1 MSFNIN
7 QGLFQLDFT
16 DYHAILGVPIQ
27 ADSKQIRKRYM
38 RIAKNLHPDSSA
50 TETPEEKE
58 QASQI
63 LSKLVNPAYEK
74 LSQEKEY
81 KEYMVMLKLKGQQ
94 ATQQNSGDTI
104 QSEPAKKL
112 AQAKDVEVEYKK
124 AMEDLATQQYQS
136 LNDFS
141 KVTGEISELNMV
153 YLMQVGGSGAKAASK
168 PKAAAPPPPKPPQ
181 PGNPPPPPTPTDGK
195 KSPIDGYY
203 GRAKE
208 LTEKGNFPKAILEL
222 RDALKLEPTNSD
234 CHSLMGLIYLK
245 QGKKTMAKVH
255 INKALEGNPQHGEA
269 LESKKKLEAFIKQ
282 TTNTGKTDQ
291 KASQG
296 FKIFGITIGGG
307 KKK

>member
-16 DYHAILGVPIQ
+16 DFHAILGVPIQ
-27 ADSKQIRKRYM
+27 ADSRQIRKRYM
-38 RIAKNLHPDSSA
+38 RIAKNLHPDSSS
-50 TETPEEKE
+50 TGTPEEKQ

-81 KEYMVMLKLKGQQ
+81 KEYMVMLRLKGQQ
-94 ATQQNSGDTI
+94 ATQQNRSETL
-104 QSEPAKKL
+104 QSEAAKKL

-136 LNDFS
+136 LDDFS
-141 KVTGEISELNMV
+141 KITGEISELNMV
-153 YLMQVGGSGAKAASK
+153 YLMQVGSSGAKAASK
-168 PKAAAPPPPKPPQ
+168 TKAATPPPPK
-181 PGNPPPPPTPTDGK
+181 PGNPPPPPAPKPEK

-208 LTEKGNFPKAILEL
+208 LVEKGNFPKAILEL

-245 QGKKTMAKVH
+245 QGQKTMAKVH
-255 INKALEGNPQHGEA
+255 LNKALEGDPKHAEA
-269 LESKKKLEAFIKQ
+269 LESQKKLEALMKKR
-282 TTNTGKTDQ
+282 TDASKTDQ

-296 FKIFGITIGGG
+296 IKIFGITIGGG

>member
-16 DYHAILGVPIQ
+16 DFHAILGVPIQ
-27 ADSKQIRKRYM
+27 ADSREIRKRYM
-38 RIAKNLHPDSSA
+38 RIAKNLHPDSSSTGTA
-50 TETPEEKE
+50 EEKK

-81 KEYMVMLKLKGQQ
+81 KEYMVMLRLKGQQ
-94 ATQQNSGDTI
+94 AAQQNAGEKV
-104 QSEPAKKL
+104 QSEVAKKL
-112 AQAKDVEVEYKK
+112 TQAKDVDVEYKK
-124 AMEDLATQQYQS
+124 AMEELAAQQYQS

-141 KVTGEISELNMV
+141 QITGEISELNMV
-153 YLMQVGGSGAKAASK
+153 YLMRAGSAGTKAASK
-168 PKAAAPPPPKPPQ
+168 PKAATPPPPKPGNPAPPPPKVE
-181 PGNPPPPPTPTDGK
+181 K

-234 CHSLMGLIYLK
+234 CHSLLGMIYLK
-245 QGKKTMAKVH
+245 QGQKTMAKVH
-255 INKALEGNPQHGEA
+255 INKALEGDPKHAEA
-269 LESKKKLEAFIKQ
+269 LESKKKLEALLKKGKD
-282 TTNTGKTDQ
+282 TGKTDQ
-291 KASQG
+291 NASQG
-296 FKIFGITIGGG
+296 IKIFGITIGGG

>member
-16 DYHAILGVPIQ
+16 DFHAILGVPIQ
-27 ADSKQIRKRYM
+27 ADSREIRKRYM
-38 RIAKNLHPDSSA
+38 RIAKNLHPDSSS
-50 TETPEEKE
+50 TGTPEEKK

-81 KEYMVMLKLKGQQ
+81 KEYMVMLRLKGQQ
-94 ATQQNSGDTI
+94 ATQQKTDERLH
-104 QSEPAKKL
+104 SEGAKKL

-124 AMEDLATQQYQS
+124 AMEELAAQQYQS
-136 LNDFS
+136 LNDFTQI
-141 KVTGEISELNMV
+141 TGEISELNMV
-153 YLMQVGGSGAKAASK
+153 YLMRAGNQGTQPANK
-168 PKAAAPPPPKPPQ
+168 PKAAAPPPPKP
-181 PGNPPPPPTPTDGK
+181 GNPAPPPPKVEK

-234 CHSLMGLIYLK
+234 CHSLLGMIYLK
-245 QGKKTMAKVH
+245 QGQKTMAKVH
-255 INKALEGNPQHGEA
+255 INKALEGNPKHAEA
-269 LESKKKLEAFIKQ
+269 LDLKKKLEALIKKGKDA
-282 TTNTGKTDQ
+282 GKTDQ
-291 KASQG
+291 NASQG
-296 FKIFGITIGGG
+296 IKIFGITIGGG

>member
-16 DYHAILGVPIQ
+16 DFHAILGVPIQ
-27 ADSKQIRKRYM
+27 ADSRQIRKRYM
-38 RIAKNLHPDSSA
+38 RIAKNLHPDSSS
-50 TETPEEKE
+50 TETPEDKQ

-74 LSQEKEY
+74 LSQEKDY
-81 KEYMVMLKLKGQQ
+81 KEYMVMLRLKGQQ
-94 ATQQNSGDTI
+94 AAQQNSSETL
-104 QSEPAKKL
+104 QSESAKQL
-112 AQAKDVEVEYKK
+112 VQAKDVEVEYQK

-141 KVTGEISELNMV
+141 KITGEISELNMV
-153 YLMQVGGSGAKAASK
+153 YLMRAGSSGAKAASK
-168 PKAAAPPPPKPPQ
+168 PKAAPPPPKGGKPAPS
-181 PGNPPPPPTPTDGK
+181 PPPKVEK
-195 KSPIDGYY
+195 KSPVDGYY

-234 CHSLMGLIYLK
+234 CHSLLGMIYLK
-245 QGKKTMAKVH
+245 QGQKTMAKVH
-255 INKALEGNPQHGEA
+255 INKALEGNPQHAEA
-269 LESKKKLEAFIKQ
+269 LDLKKKLDALMKKSM
-282 TTNTGKTDQ
+282 NTDKSDQ

-296 FKIFGITIGGG
+296 IKIFGITIGGG

>member
-16 DYHAILGVPIQ
+16 DFHAILGVPIQ
-27 ADSKQIRKRYM
+27 ADSREIRKRYM
-38 RIAKNLHPDSSA
+38 RIAKNLHPDSSS
-50 TETPEEKE
+50 TGTPEEKK

-81 KEYMVMLKLKGQQ
+81 KEYMVMLRIKGQQ
-94 ATQQNSGDTI
+94 AAQQNSTQTL
-104 QSEPAKKL
+104 QSEVAKKL
-112 AQAKDVEVEYKK
+112 AQAKDVDVEYKK
-124 AMEDLATQQYQS
+124 AMEDLAAQQYQT

-153 YLMQVGGSGAKAASK
+153 YLMRAGSSGAKPANQ
-168 PKAAAPPPPKPPQ
+168 PKAATPPPPKPANPA
-181 PGNPPPPPTPTDGK
+181 PPPPPKVEK
-195 KSPIDGYY
+195 KSPVEGYY

-222 RDALKLEPTNSD
+222 RDALKLEPSNSD
-234 CHSLMGLIYLK
+234 CHSLLGMIYLK
-245 QGKKTMAKVH
+245 QGQTTMAKVH
-255 INKALEGNPQHGEA
+255 INKALEGDPKHAEA
-269 LESKKKLEAFIKQ
+269 LDLKKKLEALIKKGKD
-282 TTNTGKTDQ
+282 TGKTDQ
-291 KASQG
+291 KAGQG
-296 FKIFGITIGGG
+296 IKIFGITIGGG

>member
-16 DYHAILGVPIQ
+16 DFHAILGVPIQ
-27 ADSKQIRKRYM
+27 ADSRQIRKRYM
-38 RIAKNLHPDSSA
+38 RIAKNLHPDSSS
-50 TETPEEKE
+50 TETPEDKQ

-74 LSQEKEY
+74 LSQEKDY
-81 KEYMVMLKLKGQQ
+81 KEYMVMLRLKGQQ
-94 ATQQNSGDTI
+94 AAQQNSSETL
-104 QSEPAKKL
+104 QSESAKQL
-112 AQAKDVEVEYKK
+112 VQAKDVEVEYQK

-136 LNDFS
+136 LSDFS
-141 KVTGEISELNMV
+141 KITGEISELNMV
-153 YLMQVGGSGAKAASK
+153 YLMRAGSSGAKPASK
-168 PKAAAPPPPKPPQ
+168 PKAAPPPPKGGQ
-181 PGNPPPPPTPTDGK
+181 AAPPPAPKVEK
-195 KSPIDGYY
+195 KSPVDGYY

-245 QGKKTMAKVH
+245 QGQKTMAKVH
-255 INKALEGNPQHGEA
+255 INKALEGNPQHAEA
-269 LESKKKLEAFIKQ
+269 LDLKKKLEAFMKKS
-282 TTNTGKTDQ
+282 TNTDKTDQ

-296 FKIFGITIGGG
+296 IKIFGITIGGG